1 MRIKYFLFPLALV
14 WSIFAHAGEVQ
25 FSTTTYTGAENV
37 TTIVITVT
45 RTGVTTGAA
54 TVDVASANITA
65 TAGLDYTAIPTTTL
79 SWTAG
84 DAASK
89 TINLAVLDDALVE
102 GSETLSLTLSSP
114 TGDTIGANSVAT
126 VTITDYEAGKL
137 AFSAAT
143 FAASEA
149 GGTAAIT
156 VSRTLGTSGEVTVNY
171 ATSNGTATTPAFYA
185 ATSGTLT
192 FADGITSQTITVPI
206 IDNAVGQADKTLNLT
221 LTAPTGG
228 ATLGTQATTI
238 LTIINDDADFT
249 EGLTRISPTVTNI
262 TQPSIISLAQASPLN
277 TANTLLA
284 TVNRVP
290 VLSGTGLVA
299 AQAANGIVS
308 IEIGNDT
315 AHFLPYRVIKLGSIE
330 DSEIYLNPNMSGRI
344 VTDEGFQIEFQ
355 PALANIATLQTFLV
369 ELGSPKLTITQYGNI
384 TIQISQGAPPLEVDG
399 NGKVFVVN
407 SYYDRY
413 NLRPS
418 ITSSVLDP
426 NADVIAG
433 LYLLAHPT
441 IAGGAYLEAVYTSGT
456 LRHQALYTAPA
467 IADEYVAALQ
477 SLGSVSNAK
486 LSDNGIST
494 FVSGGLTHRMYA
506 DFVVR
511 RVNPATYSGTFTT
524 GLFEVNDLNGDGT
537 TDFRMVYSTGDEQYF
552 FYFPPQ

>member
-1 MRIKYFLFPLALV
+1 MRIKYFLFPAALV
-14 WSIFAHAGEVQ
+14 WSIFVHAGEVQ
-25 FSTTTYTGAENV
+25 FSTTTYSGAENV
-37 TTIVITVT
+37 TPIVVTVT

-54 TVDVASANITA
+54 SVAIASANITA
-65 TAGLDYTAIPTTTL
+65 TAGTDYTAVSTTL

-89 TINLAVLDDALVE
+89 TINIAVLDDALVE
-102 GSETLSLTLSSP
+102 GSETLSLTLSNP

-149 GGTAAIT
+149 GGSAEIT

-171 ATSNGTATTPAFYA
+171 ATSNGTATTPAFYT

-192 FADGITSQTITVPI
+192 FAAGIASQTITVPI
-206 IDNAVGQADKTLNLT
+206 INNTFGQADKTLNLT

-228 ATLGTQATTI
+228 ATLGTQATAI
-238 LTIINDDADFT
+238 LTIINDDTDFT

-262 TQPSIISLAQASPLN
+262 TQPSSISLAQASPLN
-277 TANTLLA
+277 TANTLLT

-315 AHFLPYRVIKLGSIE
+315 AHFFPYRVVKLGSIE
-330 DSEIYLNPNMSGRI
+330 DAEIYLNPNMSGRI

-384 TIQISQGAPPLEVDG
+384 TIQINQGAPPLEVDA

-441 IAGGAYLEAVYTSGT
+441 IAGGAYLEAVHTSGT
-456 LRHQALYTAPA
+456 LRHQSLYTAPA
-467 IADEYVAALQ
+467 IADEYKTALE
-477 SLGSVSNAK
+477 SLGSVSNVK
-486 LSDNGIST
+486 LSDNGVST
-494 FVSGGLTHRMYA
+494 FVSGDRTHRMYA

-511 RVNPATYSGTFTT
+511 RVNPASYSGTFTT

-537 TDFRMVYSTGDEQYF
+537 KDFRMVYSTGDEQYF
-552 FYFPPQ
+552 FYFPPL

>member
-1 MRIKYFLFPLALV
+1 MRIKYFFFPVALAC
-14 WSIFAHAGEVQ
+14 SFFTHAGEIQ
-25 FSTTTYTGAENV
+25 FSSATYTGAENV
-37 TTIVITVT
+37 TPMVVTVT

-54 TVDVASANITA
+54 TVAIASADITA
-65 TAGLDYTAIPTTTL
+65 TAGTDYTAISTTL
-79 SWTAG
+79 SWSAG

-102 GSETLSLTLSSP
+102 GSETLNLTLSSP

-126 VTITDYEAGKL
+126 VTISDYEEGKL

-149 GGTAAIT
+149 SGTAVIT
-156 VSRTLGTSGEVTVNY
+156 VSRTLGSNGEVTVNY
-171 ATSNGTATTPAFYA
+171 ATSNGTATTPAFYT

-192 FADGITSQTITVPI
+192 FADGITSQTINVPI

-238 LTIINDDADFT
+238 LTINNDDADFT
-249 EGLTRISPTVTNI
+249 SGLTLISPTATNI
-262 TQPSIISLAQASPLN
+262 TQPSSVSLAQASPLN
-277 TANTLLA
+277 SSNTLLA

-290 VLSGTGLVA
+290 VLAGTGLVA
-299 AQAANGIVS
+299 TQATTGIVS
-308 IEIGNDT
+308 IIIGNDT
-315 AHFLPYRVIKLGSIE
+315 AHFFPYRVTKLGSIE

-355 PALANIATLQTFLV
+355 PAMANIATLQTFLV
-369 ELGSPKLTITQYGNI
+369 TLGSPKLTITQYGNI
-384 TIQISQGAPPLEVDG
+384 TIQISQGAPPLEVDA

-418 ITSSVLDP
+418 ITSSALDP

-433 LYLLAHPT
+433 LYLLAHPS
-441 IAGGAYLEAVYTSGT
+441 IPGGAFLEAVYSSGT

-467 IADEYVAALQ
+467 IADEYVTALQ
-477 SLGSVSNAK
+477 SLGSVSSVK

-511 RVNPATYSGTFTT
+511 RVNPATYTGTFTT
-524 GLFEVNDLNGDGT
+524 GIFEVNDLNGDGT
-537 TDFRMVYSTGDEQYF
+537 KDFRMVYSTGDEQYF
-552 FYFPPQ
+552 FYFPPL